1 VRREPAA
8 GERIELAKSPSRG
21 WCATVEPVLSCGGV
35 IDDQRP
41 LTAAAGISLVE
52 ADALAARLLAGLRT
66 KLGGAHI
73 AHARRV
79 AAGVL
84 ASGDTRAV
92 AAALLHD
99 VLEKTP
105 VTADELHE
113 MTGDQALV
121 ELVERLTRKDGQ
133 SDWSYLSRCAAD
145 PTALLIKRLDL
156 TDKLTADDTEVPA
169 ADAERIRR
177 RARQHLALLERLAS
191 RPR

>member
-1 VRREPAA
+1 M
-8 GERIELAKSPSRG
+8 
-21 WCATVEPVLSCGGV
+21 

-41 LTAAAGISLVE
+41 PTAAAGISPVE
-52 ADALAARLLAGLRT
+52 ADALAARMLAGLRT

-84 ASGDTRAV
+84 ASGDSRAV

>member
-1 VRREPAA
+1 V
-8 GERIELAKSPSRG
+8 
-21 WCATVEPVLSCGGV
+21 T
-35 IDDQRP
+35 DDQRP
-41 LTAAAGISLVE
+41 PTVATGVSPVE
-52 ADALAARLLAGLRT
+52 ADALAERMLAGLRT

-105 VTADELHE
+105 VTADELYE

-133 SDWSYLSRCAAD
+133 SDWYYLSRCAAD

-156 TDKLTADDTEVPA
+156 TDKLTADDSEVPA
-169 ADAERIRR
+169 AEAERIRR
-177 RARQHLALLERLAS
+177 RARQHLALLERLAL
-191 RPR
+191 RPRRRTAAHLSAS